1 MITLFLE
8 LPGGT
13 MKTARNCLL
22 WIPAILWYRVIWNFS
37 AQPASISGDL
47 SDRLLWRLLTL
58 FSPAFSAGETS
69 VQTAAV
75 ELLSFFERKAA
86 HMFLYFVLILLLRLA
101 LAPLVRGLKRQ
112 MALSAVLCAVLA
124 ALDEYHQTMVPGRS
138 GQVRDVL
145 IDLSG
150 AALALALAALIRW
163 SLRRR
168 ADGPQGPRAS
178 FPALAGLLLAAAI
191 ALSPISF
198 SNLPVFSH
206 AAQRFVPAFSSLS
219 AAGQADL
226 LSGLA
231 PVLREV
237 CLLAA
242 CGLLGCCCT
251 LSALLGLRRL
261 SWTLGGSFLTAGLLS
276 LAVSAPVGIAMMIPA
291 VSAALLG
298 CGLFWA
304 FWLLGFAAYK
314 RKSSS

>member
-1 MITLFLE
+1 
-8 LPGGT
+8 
-13 MKTARNCLL
+13 MKTAQNCLL

-37 AQPASISGDL
+37 AQPAAISGDL
-47 SDRLLWRLLTL
+47 SDRLLWRLLAL
-58 FSPAFSAGETS
+58 FSPAFSTGETS
-69 VQTAAV
+69 VQVAAV

-86 HMFLYFVLILLLRLA
+86 HMFLYFVLVLLLWLA
-101 LAPLVRGLKRQ
+101 LVPLVRGLKRQ
-112 MALSAVLCAVLA
+112 MALSAALCAVLA

-168 ADGPQGPRAS
+168 ADGPQGPRAC

-198 SNLPVFSH
+198 SSLPVFSH

-219 AAGQADL
+219 AAGQAGL
-226 LSGLA
+226 LVGLA

-261 SWTLGGSFLTAGLLS
+261 SWALGGSFLAAGLLS
-276 LAVSAPVGIAMMIPA
+276 LAVSAPVGIAMMLPT
-291 VSAALLG
+291 VSAAFLG
-298 CGLFWA
+298 CGLFCA

>member
-1 MITLFLE
+1 
-8 LPGGT
+8 

-22 WIPAILWYRVIWNFS
+22 WIPAILWYQVIWNFS
-37 AQPASISGDL
+37 AQPAAISGDL
-47 SDRLLWRLLTL
+47 SDRLLWRLLAL
-58 FSPAFSAGETS
+58 FSPAFSAGEAS

-86 HMFLYFVLILLLRLA
+86 HMFLYFVLVLLLWLA
-101 LAPLVRGLKRQ
+101 LAPLIHGLKRQ
-112 MALSAVLCAVLA
+112 TALSAALCAVLA

-168 ADGPQGPRAS
+168 TDGPQGPHAC
-178 FPALAGLLLAAAI
+178 FPALAGLLLAAVI

-198 SNLPVFSH
+198 SNLPVFFH
-206 AAQRFVPAFSSLS
+206 ATQRFVPAFSSLS
-219 AAGQADL
+219 AAGQANL
-226 LSGLA
+226 LDGLA
-231 PVLREV
+231 PMLREV

-242 CGLLGCCCT
+242 SGLLGCCCT

-261 SWTLGGSFLTAGLLS
+261 TWVPVASFLAAGLLS
-276 LAVSAPVGIAMMIPA
+276 LAVSAPVSIAMMLPA
-291 VSAALLG
+291 VSVSFLG

-304 FWLLGFAAYK
+304 FWLLSFVAYK